1 MNGNWQTCK
10 KRHSKQTLPE
20 ALALPSE
27 ARENNR
33 INDLPEFLGRTSLI
47 ETQDVSDR
55 LPKHLPGDL
64 QERHIAR
71 LYRVPDATAATIA
84 RLAYGVAP

>member
-1 MNGNWQTCK
+1 MGIGKPAKSAIQNRRFQKLW
-10 KRHSKQTLPE
+10 RS
-20 ALALPSE
+20 LAE